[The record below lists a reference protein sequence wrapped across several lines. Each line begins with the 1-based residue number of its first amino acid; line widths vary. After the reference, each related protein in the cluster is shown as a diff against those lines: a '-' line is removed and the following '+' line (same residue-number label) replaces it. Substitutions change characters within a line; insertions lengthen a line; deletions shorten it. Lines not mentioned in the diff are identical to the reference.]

1 MPAEWEPMAATWLAW
16 PHNRS
21 DWPGRFAPIPF
32 VYAEIV
38 RHLARVGRVE
48 IIVNDEQ
55 AEADARAV
63 LEFVHVVEPGAKLPA
78 NLRFHRWPTNRGW
91 TRDSGPIFVR
101 NEKRQS
107 GDYKLAF

>member
-1 MPAEWEPMAATWLAW
+1 MSAPLDRNYRMPAEWEPMAATWLAW

-21 DWPGRFAPIPF
+21 DWPGRFAAIPF

-55 AEADARAV
+55 AEANARTI
-63 LEFVHVVEPGAKLPA
+63 LEFVHVVEPGA
-78 NLRFHRWPTNRGW
+78 
-91 TRDSGPIFVR
+91 
-101 NEKRQS
+101 
-107 GDYKLAF
+107 YKLAFQRLGKVSQLATR